1 MKKTTLLLLMT
12 VFVHGYDAEVK
23 KADVTLLVN
32 DKSMTHKAGEKF
44 TLQAGDIVCFDGGK
58 GRVVITGPGYKKQIS
73 RHTKGCKHLPGDV
86 KEQGK
91 FPKQMAHKI
100 VALFSKAE
108 EEKVAGVSR
117 KGAETDTV
125 TMPISLKEGDRY
137 LLIEN
142 DTWGPLPVTL
152 EILDEKGNVVEK
164 MVNEEDIV
172 SSFTLP
178 RGMVKEGYVI
188 NVLNAFDEVLVKST
202 IHMGKKQ

>member
-12 VFVHGYDAEVK
+12 VLVHGYDAEIK

-58 GRVVITGPGYKKQIS
+58 GRVVITGPGYKKQIG

-108 EEKVAGVSR
+108 EEKVVGVSR
-117 KGAETDTV
+117 KSADISV
-125 TMPISLKEGDRY
+125 MKAPIILNQKDKY
-137 LLIEN
+137 LVIEN
-142 DTWGPLPVTL
+142 NRWTLPVTL
-152 EILDEKGNVVEK
+152 IIKNPKDQTVGEMI
-164 MVNEEDIV
+164 NEEDMTTSFVLPKKFLKNGYMVIV
-172 SSFTLP
+172 KDGLDDIVVDS
-178 RGMVKEGYVI
+178 KIVI
-188 NVLNAFDEVLVKST
+188 K
-202 IHMGKKQ
+202 